1 MWDFKLNNTCNHRI
15 INEKLD
21 IKGEYPNYYAILK
34 RPAIGN
40 NLDLK
45 IVDQNNLFLENK
57 KYISYEL
64 GNDYKTIR
72 FNLNQ
77 INIEVDVREDLYPK
91 NTYYATYY
99 TNHANCPKCIMGS
112 NKTNDF
118 YFNILGKPIITNGLA
133 LLVQKI
139 KKRLITAIESNV
151 FDINYGSEL
160 PNLIGKPQSVLTLLK
175 AQSSIQDTIREIQK
189 EQMLNY
195 SILSDDEKLLKID
208 NFQVLPSTNPKDLKF
223 SFEIYNLSGKNVNV
237 SVTI

>member
-1 MWDFKLNNTCNHRI
+1 MWDFKLNNNCNHRV

-21 IKGEYPNYYAILK
+21 IKGIYPNYYAMLK

-45 IVDQNNLFLENK
+45 IVDQNNLFIENK
-57 KYISYEL
+57 KYIKYEL

-72 FNLNQ
+72 FN
-77 INIEVDVREDLYPK
+77 INDIEVDVRENLYPK

-99 TNHANCPKCIMGS
+99 TDNKHCPKCIFNS

-118 YFNILGKPIITNGLA
+118 YFDVLGKPMITTGLS
-133 LLVQKI
+133 LLVQKV
-139 KKRLITAIESNV
+139 KKRIITAIESNI

-160 PNLIGKPQSVLTLLK
+160 PNLIGKPQTILALLK
-175 AQSSIQDTIREIQK
+175 AQNTIQNAIQEIQK
-189 EQMLNY
+189 EQMQNY

-208 NFQVLPSTNPKDLKF
+208 NFQVLPSTNPKELKF
-223 SFEIYNLSGKNVNV
+223 SFEIYSLSGKNVNV

>member
-1 MWDFKLNNTCNHRI
+1 MWDFKLNNNCNHRI
-15 INEKLD
+15 INEELD

-40 NLDLK
+40 NLELK
-45 IVDQNNLFLENK
+45 IVDQNNLFIENK
-57 KYISYEL
+57 KYINYKL

-72 FNLNQ
+72 FN
-77 INIEVDVREDLYPK
+77 IDNIEVDVREEIYPK

-99 TNHANCPKCIMGS
+99 TNHNNCPKCIFNT

-118 YFNILGKPIITNGLA
+118 YFNVLGKPIITTGLE
-133 LLVQKI
+133 LLIQKV
-139 KKRLITAIESNV
+139 KKRLITQIESNI

-160 PNLIGKPQSVLTLLK
+160 PGLIGKPQSVLVLLK
-175 AQSSIQDTIREIQK
+175 AQSSIQDVIQEIQK
-189 EQMLNY
+189 EQIQNY

-208 NFQVLPSTNPKDLKF
+208 NFQVLPTTNPKELKF
-223 SFEIYNLSGKNVNV
+223 SFEIYNLAGQNVNV